1 MSEQACSASGTPK
14 RKKPNIFKK
23 LWVNIIAL
31 FFIVLI
37 TIISYSAWFIII
49 SCVVIGL
56 LILSCMGLYYKIRG
70 KVK

>member
-1 MSEQACSASGTPK
+1 MSEQACVSNEPK
-14 RKKPNIFKK
+14 RKKPNLFKK
-23 LWVNIIAL
+23 IWINLIAL

-37 TIISYSAWFIII
+37 TIIAYSAWFIII

-56 LILSCMGLYYKIRG
+56 FIVSCIGLYYKIRG